1 MNVNSIVEQSL
12 SLLENKIKLQKV
24 NLQTQLDETLPLV
37 PCDFSQIQQVLM
49 NLIINGTEAMSNGGE
64 LNIKTYHKPDNEFVE
79 IEVADTGAGIPDEH
93 LSKIFDPFFS
103 TKEAGKGVGLGLS
116 IVYGI
121 VNEHKGSIDVKSA
134 EGKGTTFTIKLP
146 TVVEEEEA

>member
-1 MNVNSIVEQSL
+1 
-12 SLLENKIKLQKV
+12 
-24 NLQTQLDETLPLV
+24 
-37 PCDFSQIQQVLM
+37 M

-64 LNIKTYHKPDNEFVE
+64 LNVKTYHTPDNEFVE
-79 IEVADTGAGIPDEH
+79 IEVSDTGTGIPEEH

-134 EGKGTTFTIKLP
+134 KGKGTTFTIKLP
-146 TVVEEEEA
+146 TVVEEENGQ

>member
-1 MNVNSIVEQSL
+1 
-12 SLLENKIKLQKV
+12 
-24 NLQTQLDETLPLV
+24 
-37 PCDFSQIQQVLM
+37 M

-64 LNIKTYHKPDNEFVE
+64 LAIKTYHTPGNGFVE
-79 IEVADTGAGIPDEH
+79 IEVADTGMGIPEEH

-134 EGKGTTFTIKLP
+134 TGKGTTFIIKLP
-146 TVVEEEEA
+146 TVVEEENGR